1 MLSRFEFTPTVPRI
15 QVDGLLRDDF
25 AEYYVSGQLVHV
37 HCLNILISVLERLCR
52 RWTYTGIALNFF
64 ERQLVPPATV
74 SGRQLPP
81 SNNNDNDNSDNNLN
95 ININANGAGTW
106 DMADNGQLAEY
117 ADLGFYA
124 SCPLSIPNPR
134 LLLDQAEK
142 QLQEDICFNSFYMAQ
157 HDSLLFRL
165 PDDCLSIIIKYL
177 DRHSVMT
184 LAQTCKQAHLL
195 PDIWRV
201 LFMLTFKWAPS
212 QSRSIDWKRYYE
224 QCLLYKNNFLNRARI
239 EENCTRAVQ
248 VCDAWDR
255 ELDEESARNAKRFLQ
270 ETNYT

>member
-1 MLSRFEFTPTVPRI
+1 NVVELSRIAYAHSFLGNVRVLNLLTGVTEEDSWWTSDKASHTAYALGESKLSFIAFMLSRFEFTPTVPRI

-37 HCLNILISVLERLCR
+37 HCLNVLISVLERLCR

-124 SCPLSIPNPR
+124 SCPL
-134 LLLDQAEK
+134 
-142 QLQEDICFNSFYMAQ
+142 
-157 HDSLLFRL
+157 
-165 PDDCLSIIIKYL
+165 
-177 DRHSVMT
+177 
-184 LAQTCKQAHLL
+184 
-195 PDIWRV
+195 
-201 LFMLTFKWAPS
+201 
-212 QSRSIDWKRYYE
+212 
-224 QCLLYKNNFLNRARI
+224 
-239 EENCTRAVQ
+239 
-248 VCDAWDR
+248 
-255 ELDEESARNAKRFLQ
+255 
-270 ETNYT
+270 